1 MAITKISG
9 AILMILSS
17 LQWIFAESKLYE
29 MSLQKFSFNGFLLV
43 VSYYIIAIAMTIIGL
58 TFAFPANLGLLVG
71 LWEIITILGIIFYT
85 ATLVGWQPH
94 ISMQVALPLTILII
108 GLILLIYGSH
118 QLQKVLG

>member
-1 MAITKISG
+1 
-9 AILMILSS
+9 
-17 LQWIFAESKLYE
+17 
-29 MSLQKFSFNGFLLV
+29 
-43 VSYYIIAIAMTIIGL
+43 MTIIGL

-118 QLQKVLG
+118 QLQKVLGIL